1 MSADNTPQRRPSP
14 SSAQPDDSDG
24 AHDDTGPGEEAPG
37 LGVVG
42 EADEGAAPEP
52 NEPA

>member
-1 MSADNTPQRRPSP
+1 MSADNTPQRRPPP

-24 AHDDTGPGEEAPG
+24 AHDDMGPGEEAPG

-42 EADEGAAPEP
+42 EADEAAAPEP

>member
-1 MSADNTPQRRPSP
+1 MSADNTPQCHPTP
-14 SSAQPDDSDG
+14 ASAQSDDSDG
-24 AHDDTGPGEEAPG
+24 ADDDTGPGEEAPG

-42 EADEGAAPEP
+42 EADDRAAPEP